1 MPKIS
6 VDLSPEE
13 LERLNDYAKAK
24 GVSTRSLAHKVLVA
38 EVDRAA
44 FLDAARGAYSVALAA
59 VEDAPEGLR

>member
-6 VDLSPEE
+6 VDLDAEE
-13 LERLNDYAKAK
+13 LERLNDYARTQ
-24 GVSTRSLAHKVLVA
+24 GVSTRSLAHKVLMS

-44 FLDAARGAYSVALAA
+44 FLGAARSAYSVALAA